1 MSTPLRYRG
10 VSYDASAHER
20 SSDLPVAHTYRGQSF
35 LAPLR
40 HAVASTTPQKELRYR
55 GRPYVSHRGQTRPR

>member
-10 VSYDASAHER
+10 ISYAVSSQEKA
-20 SSDLPVAHTYRGQSF
+20 SDLPVPHIYRGRAF

-40 HAVASTTPQKELRYR
+40 HVVAFAMPVKELCYR
-55 GRPYVSHRGQTRPR
+55 GRPYVSHRGQNRPR